1 MLRLVKFIYWFFLKK
16 SNFSQNSEEQ
26 VLRDFFSDINNGF
39 YIDVGCHH
47 PRRFSN
53 TALLYKNGWNGINI
67 DASAKSLKLFN
78 VFRKRDENIC
88 ALISEKPEK
97 LNYYYF
103 DDSALNGIWSFQK
116 VNSLKNLG
124 YKVINEQYI
133 VTQRLDNIIT
143 NFEIKNNRIDLLDID
158 VEGYDFQV
166 LKSIDL
172 SLFDVRVILI
182 ETGNNE
188 NEIAKYLLKYNYS
201 FYKKIDRNS
210 FFLKDSIWK

>member
-1 MLRLVKFIYWFFLKK
+1 MIINFIKFIYWFLLKN
-16 SNFSQNSEEQ
+16 SNFSQNDEE
-26 VLRDFFSDINNGF
+26 LILKDIFLNVKKGF

-67 DASAKSLKLFN
+67 DASAKNLKLFN
-78 VFRKRDENIC
+78 FFRKRDKNIC

-97 LNYYYF
+97 LKYYYF
-103 DDSALNGIWSFQK
+103 DDSALNGILSFSK
-116 VNSLKNLG
+116 VNSLKDLG
-124 YKVINEQYI
+124 YKVISEEYI
-133 VTQRLDNIIT
+133 LTQRLDDIIA
-143 NFEIKNNRIDLLDID
+143 NFEVPNNKIDLLDID

-172 SLFDVRVILI
+172 NLFDVRVILI
-182 ETGNNE
+182 ETGDKE
-188 NEIAKYLLKYNYS
+188 NQIAMYLLKYNFS

-210 FFLKDSIWK
+210 FFLKDSI

>member
-1 MLRLVKFIYWFFLKK
+1 MFKNVLKFIYWFVLKQ
-16 SNFSQNSEEQ
+16 SNFSQSNEEQ
-26 VLRDFFSDINNGF
+26 ILSTIFSNTRKGF

-53 TALLYKNGWNGINI
+53 TALLYKNGWKGINI
-67 DASAKSLKLFN
+67 DASAKNLKLFN
-78 VFRKRDENIC
+78 IFRKRDKNIC

-97 LNYYYF
+97 LRYYYF
-103 DDSALNGIWSFQK
+103 DDSALNGILSFAK
-116 VNSLKNLG
+116 VNFLKDLG
-124 YKVINEQYI
+124 YKVISEEYM
-133 VTQRLDNIIT
+133 VTQRLDDIIT
-143 NFEIKNNRIDLLDID
+143 NFELPNKRIDLLDID

-172 SLFDVRVILI
+172 SLFYVRVILI
-182 ETGNNE
+182 ETGDKE

-210 FFLKDSIWK
+210 FFLKDSI

>member
-1 MLRLVKFIYWFFLKK
+1 MLRLIKFIYWFFLKQT
-16 SNFSQNSEEQ
+16 NFSQNDEES
-26 VLRDFFSDINNGF
+26 VLKDIFSNVENGF

-47 PRRFSN
+47 PRRYSN

-103 DDSALNGIWSFQK
+103 DDSALNGVLSFSK

-124 YKVINEQYI
+124 YEVINEQYI

-210 FFLKDSIWK
+210 FFLKESI

>member
-1 MLRLVKFIYWFFLKK
+1 MTYSIFKFIYWFFLKK
-16 SNFSQNSEEQ
+16 SNFSQNGEEQ
-26 VLRDFFSDINNGF
+26 VLRDFFSDISNGF

-67 DASAKSLKLFN
+67 DANQKNLKLFN
-78 VFRKRDENIC
+78 VFRKRDKNIN

-97 LNYYYF
+97 LRYYYF
-103 DDSALNGIWSFQK
+103 DDSALNGILSFSK
-116 VNSLKNLG
+116 VNSLKDLG
-124 YKVINEQYI
+124 YKVISEEYI
-133 VTQRLDNIIT
+133 VTQRLDDIIT
-143 NFEIKNNRIDLLDID
+143 NFKVPNKRIDLLDID

-182 ETGNNE
+182 ETGDNE

-210 FFLKDSIWK
+210 FFLKDSI

>member
-1 MLRLVKFIYWFFLKK
+1 MYKTIARFIYWFFLKR
-16 SNFSQNSEEQ
+16 SNFSQNDEEE
-26 VLRDFFSDINNGF
+26 VLRDFFSDINDGF

-67 DASAKSLKLFN
+67 DASAKNLKLFN
-78 VFRKRDENIC
+78 VFRKRDKNIC

-97 LNYYYF
+97 LKYYYF
-103 DDSALNGIWSFQK
+103 DDSALNGILSASK
-116 VNSLKNLG
+116 VNSLEDLG
-124 YKVINEQYI
+124 YKVIGEEYI
-133 VTQRLDNIIT
+133 LTQRLDDIIA
-143 NFEIKNNRIDLLDID
+143 NFEVPNNKIDLLDID

-172 SLFDVRVILI
+172 NLFDVRVILI
-182 ETGNNE
+182 ETGNKDC
-188 NEIAKYLLKYNYS
+188 EIAEYLLNYNYS

-210 FFLKDSIWK
+210 FFLKNII

>member
-78 VFRKRDENIC
+78 VFRKRDKNIN

-97 LNYYYF
+97 LKYYYF
-103 DDSALNGIWSFQK
+103 DDSALNGILSFSK
-116 VNSLKNLG
+116 VDSLKDLG
-124 YKVINEQYI
+124 YKVINEEFI
-133 VTQRLDNIIT
+133 TTQRLDDILVT
-143 NFEIKNNRIDLLDID
+143 CKVPDKKIDLLDID

-172 SLFDVRVILI
+172 NLFYVKVILI
-182 ETGNNE
+182 ETGENE
-188 NEIAKYLLKYNYS
+188 NAIVKYLSNYNYNI
-201 FYKKIDRNS
+201 YKKIDRNV
-210 FFLKDSIWK
+210 FFLKNSL

>member
-1 MLRLVKFIYWFFLKK
+1 MTYSIFKFIYWFFLKK

-26 VLRDFFSDINNGF
+26 VLRDFFSDISNGF

-67 DASAKSLKLFN
+67 DANQKNLKLFN
-78 VFRKRDENIC
+78 VFRKRDKNIN

-97 LNYYYF
+97 LKYYYF
-103 DDSALNGIWSFQK
+103 DDSALNGILSFSK
-116 VNSLKNLG
+116 VDSLKDLG
-124 YKVINEQYI
+124 YKVINEEI
-133 VTQRLDNIIT
+133 ITTQRLDDILVTCKVPNKT
-143 NFEIKNNRIDLLDID
+143 IDLLDID

-172 SLFDVRVILI
+172 NLFHVKVILI
-182 ETGNNE
+182 ETGENE
-188 NEIAKYLLKYNYS
+188 NLIIKYLSNYNYNI
-201 FYKKIDRNS
+201 YKKIDRNI
-210 FFLKDSIWK
+210 FFLKNSL